1 MKGTD
6 QNKSDQ
12 NKSDTVT
19 LYSLSTCSHCKSTKQ
34 LLNECS
40 VAYSFTDVD
49 MLDQEERAL
58 ILKELRELNPRCSFP
73 TIVINDRVIVGFRE
87 NEIREALGL

>member
-1 MKGTD
+1 MKEPD
-6 QNKSDQ
+6 QNKPD
-12 NKSDTVT
+12 NVT

-34 LLNECS
+34 LLSECS

-49 MLDQEERAL
+49 TLDQEERAL

-73 TIVINDRVIVGFRE
+73 TVVINDKVIVGFRE
-87 NEIREALGL
+87 NEIREALGF